1 MYEDRIVI
9 DPAVRHGKPII
20 KGTRVP
26 LEIILGSLAGGMEI
40 DEIVKEYDLQKEDV
54 LAALAYAA
62 RVIAGE
68 EITVLCPSLNF
79 YSMPICPD
87 QSNGR

>member
-26 LEIILGSLAGGMEI
+26 LEIIIGSLAGGMQIE
-40 DEIVKEYDLQKEDV
+40 EIVKEYDLQKEDV

-62 RVIAGE
+62 RIIASE
-68 EITVLCPSLNF
+68 EITT
-79 YSMPICPD
+79 YA
-87 QSNGR
+87 QA

>member
-1 MYEDRIVI
+1 MYEERIAI

-26 LEIILGSLAGGMEI
+26 LEIILGSLAGGMAIEEI
-40 DEIVKEYDLQKEDV
+40 IKEYDLQKVDV
-54 LAALAYAA
+54 LAALAYAT

-68 EITVLCPSLNF
+68 EISV
-79 YSMPICPD
+79 YAKA
-87 QSNGR
+87 

>member
-26 LEIILGSLAGGMEI
+26 LEIIIGSLAGGMEI
-40 DEIVKEYDLQKEDV
+40 EEIVKEYDLQKEDV

-62 RVIAGE
+62 RIIARE
-68 EITVLCPSLNF
+68 EITT
-79 YSMPICPD
+79 YA
-87 QSNGR
+87 QA

>member
-40 DEIVKEYDLQKEDV
+40 EEIVKEYDLQKKDV

-68 EITVLCPSLNF
+68 EITA
-79 YSMPICPD
+79 YA
-87 QSNGR
+87 QA

>member
-20 KGTRVP
+20 EGTRVP

-40 DEIVKEYDLQKEDV
+40 EEIVKEYELQKEDV

-68 EITVLCPSLNF
+68 EISA
-79 YSMPICPD
+79 YA
-87 QSNGR
+87 QA

>member
-26 LEIILGSLAGGMEI
+26 LEIIIGSLAGGMQIE
-40 DEIVKEYDLQKEDV
+40 EIVKEYDLQKEDV

-62 RVIAGE
+62 RIIASE
-68 EITVLCPSLNF
+68 EIAIT
-79 YSMPICPD
+79 
-87 QSNGR
+87 

>member
-9 DPAVRHGKPII
+9 DPSVRHGKPII

-26 LEIILGSLAGGMEI
+26 LEIILGSLAGGMAIE
-40 DEIVKEYDLQKEDV
+40 EIVGEYDLQKEDV

-68 EITVLCPSLNF
+68 EISV
-79 YSMPICPD
+79 YAKA
-87 QSNGR
+87 

>member
-1 MYEDRIVI
+1 MYEDRIII

-26 LEIILGSLAGGMEI
+26 VELILNFLAAGMKMEEITE
-40 DEIVKEYDLQKEDV
+40 EYDLETEDV

-62 RVIAGE
+62 RIVAGE
-68 EITVLCPSLNF
+68 EITA
-79 YSMPICPD
+79 YA
-87 QSNGR
+87 

>member
-20 KGTRVP
+20 KGTRIS
-26 LEIILGSLAGGMEI
+26 LEIILGSLAGGMQIE
-40 DEIVKEYDLQKEDV
+40 EIVKEYDLQKVDV

-62 RVIAGE
+62 RLIAGK
-68 EITVLCPSLNF
+68 EITA
-79 YSMPICPD
+79 YS
-87 QSNGR
+87 QA

>member
-20 KGTRVP
+20 KATRVP
-26 LEIILGSLAGGMEI
+26 LQIFLGSLAGGMEI
-40 DEIVKEYDLQKEDV
+40 EEIVKKYDLQKEDV

-62 RVIAGE
+62 LVIAGE
-68 EITVLCPSLNF
+68 DITS
-79 YSMPICPD
+79 YA
-87 QSNGR
+87 QA

>member
-26 LEIILGSLAGGMEI
+26 LEIIIGSLAGGMEI
-40 DEIVKEYDLQKEDV
+40 EEIVKEYDLQKEDV

-68 EITVLCPSLNF
+68 EITV
-79 YSMPICPD
+79 YA
-87 QSNGR
+87 QA